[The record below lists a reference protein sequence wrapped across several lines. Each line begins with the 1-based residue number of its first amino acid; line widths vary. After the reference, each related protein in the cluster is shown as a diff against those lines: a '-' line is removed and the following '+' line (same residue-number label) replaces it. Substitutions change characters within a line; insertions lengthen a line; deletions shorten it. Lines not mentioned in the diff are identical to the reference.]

1 MTALEISKISKILVI
16 NPYGIGD
23 VLFTTPLIR
32 TLKKAY
38 PQAEISALLG
48 SRTKEVLAWNPDIK
62 KIYVFNKG
70 CFDSGSKLREI
81 PRLIKLIITL
91 KKIKFDLVLD
101 LSNAPEYG
109 FICKF
114 VFKIPHRI
122 GFNYKNR
129 GRFLTQGINL
139 EGFNDKHIIEYYL
152 DLARIIGL
160 EPQKGKTKFY
170 IDADD
175 QDWAK
180 DFLSSHKIKNRFEPV
195 IAVIPG
201 GGSSWGLDAGYKH
214 WPAESYARLSDMLM
228 DKFKAHV
235 ILCGDKTES
244 SIGRMILTLMTKK
257 PIVASGRTSLGQLA
271 ALLAECDLVIC
282 NDGGPL
288 HVAVAVGAKTL
299 SIFGPVDE
307 KVYGPYPLDEKHQV
321 ITSDVDCRPCYRNF
335 KYQKCDHRKCLFNI
349 HIDTILEKV
358 SELLNP
364 DTTSGLEGGEQ

>member
-1 MTALEISKISKILVI
+1 MLLSKISKISKILVI

-48 SRTKEVLAWNPDIK
+48 SRTKEVLVSDPDIK
-62 KIYVFNKG
+62 KIYVFDKG
-70 CFDSGSKLREI
+70 RFNSGSKFREI
-81 PRLIKLIITL
+81 PRLIKLIMTL

-101 LSNAPEYG
+101 LSNASEYSL
-109 FICKF
+109 ICKLIL
-114 VFKIPHRI
+114 KIPHRI

-129 GRFLTQGINL
+129 GRFLTQSINL

-160 EPQKGKTKFY
+160 EPQKEKTKFY
-170 IDADD
+170 INDND
-175 QDWAK
+175 QDWVK
-180 DFLSSHKIKNRFEPV
+180 DFLLEHHIKDRSRPV

-201 GGSSWGLDAGYKH
+201 GGGSWGPDAGYKH
-214 WPAESYARLSDMLM
+214 WSVESYARLSDMLM

-244 SIGRMILTLMTKK
+244 SICRMILTLMAKK

-288 HVAVAVGAKTL
+288 HIAVAVGAKTL

-307 KVYGPYPLDEKHQV
+307 KIYGPYPLDENHQV

-335 KYQKCDHRKCLFNI
+335 KYQNCNDRKCLINI
-349 HIDTILEKV
+349 RIKAVLEKV
-358 SELLNP
+358 SEVLK
-364 DTTSGLEGGEQ
+364 